1 MPVSGLGVSMKIDK
15 KRLKKRINDQ
25 DEPKNK
31 GKLHDDLQELHHFI
45 LAVQKKDNVL
55 TPSFL
60 SRVNLRL
67 PQIMYRLEKSGTSA
81 FITRA
86 SRAAS

>member
-45 LAVQKKDNVL
+45 LVVQKKDNVL
-55 TPSFL
+55 S
-60 SRVNLRL
+60 
-67 PQIMYRLEKSGTSA
+67 
-81 FITRA
+81 
-86 SRAAS
+86 

>member
-1 MPVSGLGVSMKIDK
+1 MHAFGNKKRDNLTNWFDRAKMPVSGLGVSMKIDK

-31 GKLHDDLQELHHFI
+31 GKLHDDVQELHHFI

-55 TPSFL
+55 S
-60 SRVNLRL
+60 
-67 PQIMYRLEKSGTSA
+67 
-81 FITRA
+81 
-86 SRAAS
+86 